1 MFRKGD
7 NDMKTFIK
15 GLGQVALL
23 FLFARFMNLIA
34 EVLHINIPGSI
45 LGIIVIFALLHF
57 KIIKLEWIEI
67 GALWLLAEL
76 LLFFVPSAVGI
87 MNYGDILAEF
97 GTSIIL
103 VVLISTFVVMVST
116 GLLTQLIAKR
126 KERKK
131 TCSSD
136 A

>member
-1 MFRKGD
+1 
-7 NDMKTFIK
+7 MKKFLK

-23 FLFARFMNLIA
+23 FLFARLMNLIVEA
-34 EVLHINIPGSI
+34 LHINIPGSI

-57 KIIKLEWIEI
+57 KVIKLEWVEI

-87 MNYGDILAEF
+87 INYADLFAEF
-97 GTSIIL
+97 GTSILL
-103 VVLISTFVVMVST
+103 VVAISTFVAMVST
-116 GLLTQLIAKR
+116 GMLTQMIAKR
-126 KERKK
+126 KERKN

>member
-1 MFRKGD
+1 
-7 NDMKTFIK
+7 MKTFIK
-15 GLGQVALL
+15 GISQVALL
-23 FLFARFMNLIA
+23 FLFARLMNLIV
-34 EVLHINIPGSI
+34 EVLHIKIPGSI
-45 LGIIVIFALLHF
+45 LGIIVIFALLYF
-57 KIIKLEWIEI
+57 KVIKLEWIEL

-87 MNYGDILAEF
+87 MNYGEILKNF
-97 GTSIIL
+97 GPSILL

-116 GLLTQLIAKR
+116 GMLTQIIAKR
-126 KERKK
+126 KERKN

>member
-1 MFRKGD
+1 
-7 NDMKTFIK
+7 MKTFIK
-15 GLGQVALL
+15 GIGQVALL
-23 FLFARFMNLIA
+23 FIFARLMNLLV
-34 EVLHINIPGSI
+34 EVLHIKIPGSI
-45 LGIIVIFALLHF
+45 IGIIVIFALLHF
-57 KIIKLEWIEI
+57 KVIKLEWIEI

-87 MNYGDILAEF
+87 MNYGELLKEF

-103 VVLISTFVVMVST
+103 VVLLSTFVVMVST
-116 GLLTQLIAKR
+116 GMLTQMIANR

>member
-1 MFRKGD
+1 
-7 NDMKTFIK
+7 MKKFLK
-15 GLGQVALL
+15 GLGQVAVL
-23 FLFARFMNLIA
+23 FLFARLMNLIVEA
-34 EVLHINIPGSI
+34 LHINIPGSI

-57 KIIKLEWIEI
+57 KVIKLEWVEI

-87 MNYGDILAEF
+87 INYADLFAEF
-97 GTSIIL
+97 GTSILL
-103 VVLISTFVVMVST
+103 VVAISTFVAMVST
-116 GLLTQLIAKR
+116 GMLTQMIAKR
-126 KERKK
+126 KERKN

>member
-1 MFRKGD
+1 
-7 NDMKTFIK
+7 MKKFLK
-15 GLGQVALL
+15 GLGQVAVL
-23 FLFARFMNLIA
+23 FLFARLMNLVVEA
-34 EVLHINIPGSI
+34 LHINIPGSI

-57 KIIKLEWIEI
+57 KVIKLEWVEI

-87 MNYGDILAEF
+87 INYADLFAEF
-97 GTSIIL
+97 GTSILL
-103 VVLISTFVVMVST
+103 VVAISTFVAMVST
-116 GLLTQLIAKR
+116 GMLTQMIAKR
-126 KERKK
+126 KERKN

>member
-1 MFRKGD
+1 
-7 NDMKTFIK
+7 MKTFIK
-15 GLGQVALL
+15 GIGQVALL
-23 FLFARFMNLIA
+23 FIFARLMNLLV
-34 EVLHINIPGSI
+34 EVLHIKIPGSI
-45 LGIIVIFALLHF
+45 IGIIVIFALLHF
-57 KIIKLEWIEI
+57 KVIKLEWIEI

-87 MNYGDILAEF
+87 MNYGELLKEF

-103 VVLISTFVVMVST
+103 VVLLSTFVVMVST
-116 GLLTQLIAKR
+116 GMLTQMIAKR

>member
-15 GLGQVALL
+15 GISQVALL
-23 FLFARFMNLIA
+23 FLFARLMNLIV
-34 EVLHINIPGSI
+34 EVLHIKIPGSI
-45 LGIIVIFALLHF
+45 LGIIVIFALLYF
-57 KIIKLEWIEI
+57 KVIKLEWIEL

-87 MNYGDILAEF
+87 MNYGEILKNF
-97 GTSIIL
+97 GPSILL

-116 GLLTQLIAKR
+116 GMLTQIIAKR
-126 KERKK
+126 KERKN

>member
-1 MFRKGD
+1 
-7 NDMKTFIK
+7 MKTFIK
-15 GLGQVALL
+15 GIGQVALL
-23 FLFARFMNLIA
+23 FIFARLMNLLV
-34 EVLHINIPGSI
+34 EVLHIKIPGSI
-45 LGIIVIFALLHF
+45 IGIIVIFALLHF
-57 KIIKLEWIEI
+57 KVIKLEWIEI

-87 MNYGDILAEF
+87 MNYGELLREF

-103 VVLISTFVVMVST
+103 VVLLSTFVVMVST
-116 GLLTQLIAKR
+116 GMLTQMIANR

>member
-1 MFRKGD
+1 
-7 NDMKTFIK
+7 MKTFIK
-15 GLGQVALL
+15 GIGQVALL
-23 FLFARFMNLIA
+23 FIFARLMNLLV
-34 EVLHINIPGSI
+34 EVLHIKIPGSI
-45 LGIIVIFALLHF
+45 IGIIVIFALLHF
-57 KIIKLEWIEI
+57 KVIKLEWIEI

-87 MNYGDILAEF
+87 MNYGELLKEF

-103 VVLISTFVVMVST
+103 VVLLSTFVVMVST
-116 GLLTQLIAKR
+116 GMLTQMIANR

-131 TCSSD
+131 TCLSD